1 MRIAICSP
9 VHGDT
14 RAAFTQCLGRML
26 VATMSTDFVVNGDR
40 LRPQIELFF
49 NASSLLAESRC
60 LLVEKALQ
68 WGADYIL
75 WMDADHT
82 FPPDALNRLLA
93 ADEAIV
99 GANYPRRNTGE
110 PTAVALDGAPLSF
123 DAHGQVEV
131 ATLGLGLCLI
141 DKQVFRTV
149 PKPYFR
155 IEHVAEGVPI
165 SEDYYFFRKARA
177 SGLHVFVD
185 ADLSREV
192 GHIGLHV
199 YTPSAL
205 KPAAASDAPPATDG
219 IVTSRLGGRG
229 R

>member
-1 MRIAICSP
+1 MKIAICCP

-14 RAAFTQCLGRML
+14 RAAYTQCLGRML
-26 VATMSTDFVVNGDR
+26 VATMASDFVSEGESA
-40 LRPQIELFF
+40 RPEIELFF

-60 LLVEKALQ
+60 LLAEKGLR

-82 FPPDALNRLLA
+82 FPPDALKRLLA
-93 ADEAIV
+93 WKTAIV

-110 PTAVALDGAPLSF
+110 PTALALDGRPLSF
-123 DAHGQVEV
+123 DARGPVEV

-141 DKQVFRTV
+141 EAQVFRTV

-155 IEHVAEGVPI
+155 IEHVGDGIPI
-165 SEDYYFFRKARA
+165 SEDYYFFHKARA
-177 SGLHVFVD
+177 AGLRVYVD

-192 GHIGLHV
+192 GHIGTHIF
-199 YTPSAL
+199 TPNLARPND
-205 KPAAASDAPPATDG
+205 PAAALPAAGDPQRRHD
-219 IVTSRLGGRG
+219 ILG
-229 R
+229 

>member
-1 MRIAICSP
+1 
-9 VHGDT
+9 
-14 RAAFTQCLGRML
+14 ML
-26 VATMSTDFVVNGDR
+26 VATMSTDFVYNGAR
-40 LRPQIELFF
+40 IRPEIELFF

-60 LLVEKALQ
+60 LLAEKGLA
-68 WGADYIL
+68 WGADFIL

-82 FPPDALNRLLA
+82 FPPNALARLLA
-93 ADEAIV
+93 RSTPIV

-110 PTAVALDGAPLSF
+110 PTAVALDGTALPF
-123 DAHGQVEV
+123 DRTGLVEV

-141 DKQVFRTV
+141 DAQVFRTV
-149 PKPYFR
+149 PRPWFR

-177 SGLHVFVD
+177 AGQHAYVD

-192 GHIGLHV
+192 GHIGVHV
-199 YTPSAL
+199 FTPGNLPSTC
-205 KPAAASDAPPATDG
+205 PGGEDPSTGG

-229 R
+229 D